1 MQGFSERVVKV
12 LRRADQRIRSAP
24 RGELTDR
31 FVACR
36 AAVASLASLDA
47 FYVGFFRGEST
58 LVIPYSE
65 DGGRFAGVD
74 VQHYGRGGL
83 SAWLRASGRTYRLGE
98 DSGRLLRK
106 GVPLGD
112 SDQLSQDAV
121 VVPLLDPTNRGV
133 LGMLAFQS
141 WTPAVFDDE
150 VVAAAEWLARALV
163 SSMLRDPDD
172 VETLDL
178 YAVYPDLDS
187 ARFTD
192 TDSFLPQLALRLD
205 ELRLMLHEA
214 TENPSAA
221 NDLVDGAYHL
231 CARLQDEVVAG
242 LLTATPDETPSPYAV
257 LTPREREIADLIAHE
272 GLSNAQIATR
282 LVLSEKTVKG
292 HVSGILRKFGVSQR
306 SAIPRSQR

>member
-1 MQGFSERVVKV
+1 MEFSERVVKV
-12 LRRADQRIRSAP
+12 LRRADQRIRTAP

-36 AAVASLASLDA
+36 AAIASLASLDA

-65 DGGRFAGVD
+65 DAGRFAGVD

-83 SAWLRASGRTYRLGE
+83 SAWIRASGRTYRFTV
-98 DSGRLLRK
+98 DDGRLLRK

-112 SDQLSQDAV
+112 SGQRTHDAL
-121 VVPLLDPTNRGV
+121 VVPLLDPQSREV

-141 WTPAVFDDE
+141 WTPAAFEDE
-150 VVAAAEWLARALV
+150 VVAAAEWLADALV
-163 SSMLRDPDD
+163 SSLARDDDD
-172 VETLDL
+172 VARLDL

-192 TDSFLPQLALRLD
+192 ADTFLPQLALRLD
-205 ELRLMLHEA
+205 ELRLELRAA
-214 TENPSAA
+214 TENPTAA
-221 NDLVDGAYHL
+221 ADLVNNAYHL

-242 LLTATPDETPSPYAV
+242 LLKATPDQTSSPYAR
-257 LTPREREIADLIAHE
+257 LTPRERQVADLIADE
-272 GLSNAQIATR
+272 GLSNARIAER

-306 SAIPRSQR
+306 SAIPRDER

>member
-1 MQGFSERVVKV
+1 MDFSERVVKV

-36 AAVASLASLDA
+36 AAVASLAALDA
-47 FYVGFFRGEST
+47 FYVGFYRDEST

-83 SAWLRASGRTYRLGE
+83 SAWLRASRRTYRFAVDG
-98 DSGRLLRK
+98 GRLLRK

-112 SDQLSQDAV
+112 AGQPTQDAV
-121 VVPLLDPTNRGV
+121 VVPLLDPASGDA

-141 WTPAVFDDE
+141 WSPCAFDDE
-150 VVAAAEWLARALV
+150 VVAAAEWLGRALV
-163 SSMLRDPDD
+163 SSLARDDDD

-178 YAVYPDLDS
+178 YAVYPDLNS

-192 TDSFLPQLALRLD
+192 ADSFLPQLALRLD
-205 ELRLMLHEA
+205 ELRLVLREG

-221 NDLVDGAYHL
+221 ADVVDNAYHL
-231 CARLQDEVVAG
+231 CARLQDEVVTG
-242 LLTATPDETPSPYAV
+242 LLQGGRDEAPSPYAV
-257 LTPREREIADLIAHE
+257 LTPREREIAVLIADD
-272 GLSNAQIATR
+272 GLSNAQIASR

-306 SAIPRSQR
+306 SAIPRDER